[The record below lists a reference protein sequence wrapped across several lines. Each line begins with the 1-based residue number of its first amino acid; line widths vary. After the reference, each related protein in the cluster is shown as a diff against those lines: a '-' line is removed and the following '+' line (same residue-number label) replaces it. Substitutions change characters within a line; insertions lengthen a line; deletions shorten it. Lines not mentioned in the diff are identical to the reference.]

1 MWKPVKDYPDYKI
14 SDKGE
19 IKRVTAGQ
27 GTKVGRLLKG
37 TLANSGY
44 MTVSLS
50 DKGASRTFLL
60 HRLVAIH
67 FVEGYEE
74 GLECDHK
81 DENKLNNAAD
91 NLQWITPKENTNR
104 SIGGKPSHRRHWC
117 WNYISLIKRL
127 YDDGLTFKEIG
138 SLFGCTKT
146 APWNAYRSVY
156 G

>member
-27 GTKVGRLLKG
+27 GTKVGRFLKG
-37 TLANSGY
+37 TLVNSGY

-117 WNYISLIKRL
+117 WNYVSLIKRL

-138 SLFGCTKT
+138 LLFGCTKT